1 MAPPEAHGRR
11 PRRDRRRPRG
21 GVPRLN
27 GPTAIALYLAGGLL
41 VGIGVLGIAAGAGG
55 APADQP
61 IEAIGRLWG
70 EIIDLLTGR

>member
-1 MAPPEAHGRR
+1 
-11 PRRDRRRPRG
+11 
-21 GVPRLN
+21 
-27 GPTAIALYLAGGLL
+27 LAGGLL
-41 VGIGVLGIAAGAGG
+41 VGLGVLGIAAGAGS